1 MSTRRRG
8 RGNRRARLEK
18 AIAERKALED
28 ELEKL
33 SKAANQEERAKEIRD
48 YILQQGDDPMIA
60 EDNPFKQGNNNGCCI
75 IL

>member
-1 MSTRRRG
+1 MSSRRRG

-18 AIAERKALED
+18 AIEEKRALED

-33 SKAANQEERAKEIRD
+33 HKAAPQEDRAKEIRD
-48 YILQQGDDPMIA
+48 FILRQGDDPMIA
-60 EDNPFKQGNNNGCCI
+60 EDNPFKQGNGSTCCT